1 MTSGMEYSGGS
12 KAEIVSRVY
21 KVDIVNPESLD
32 TDMLIDDILLADT
45 ALYDYI
51 EFSGRPCDCVWVGR
65 ICRNMINVM
74 RPEIR
79 PVFAV
84 RFPYVTKKDKAD
96 VEAVP
101 RYDLWPWDY
110 IIIDDGSGT
119 DQIHKVSVYAG
130 IFVDHVMTDKV
141 DKIGE

>member
-1 MTSGMEYSGGS
+1 MMSGISYSDGS
-12 KAEIVSRVY
+12 KAEILSRVY
-21 KVDIVNPESLD
+21 KINVVEPESLD
-32 TDMLIDDILLADT
+32 TDKLIEDILLTDT

-51 EFSGRPCDCVWVGR
+51 EFSGSPRNCIWVGR

-79 PVFAV
+79 PVFV
-84 RFPYVTKKDKAD
+84 IRFPYVTAKDKAD
-96 VEAVP
+96 VARVP

-119 DQIHKVSVYAG
+119 DQIHKVSVYG
-130 IFVDHVMTDKV
+130 GTFVDHVMTEKT
-141 DKIGE
+141 DKIEV